1 MGKLAATR
9 QTTQIIFR
17 RKSMETVLD
26 VLKVTGKSTAREVAD
41 LIDID
46 IRDALEML
54 SEQQEIGTVTF
65 LNGYWSLSGIAPA
78 KAVKRKTPEPEVPK
92 STTVKIGEPQMLDAI
107 REHGPQTAEDL
118 ATLFGITSRKVT
130 STLAMA
136 TGKGRLSRVKRD
148 GKYWYC
154 LPEPEAAPAPESVH
168 EPAPDTYNASTTD
181 IASAATSDNAESAP
195 EAVVEEQTA
204 AIDEPEAPEELASAD
219 TASTETESVSDT
231 PLADAQPA
239 APTPDVME
247 LPSPRAV
254 AKNLRRH
261 KAQLARLQ
269 KAHGAVKAVRRYGL
283 QVTPAPKE
291 IVKEIR
297 RLTAIVEAG
306 KKLSGAVSMAK
317 KYLTRIN
324 RYEN

>member
-1 MGKLAATR
+1 
-9 QTTQIIFR
+9 
-17 RKSMETVLD
+17 METVLD
-26 VLKVTGKSTAREVAD
+26 ALKAMEKASAREIAARMA
-41 LIDID
+41 IEP
-46 IRDALEML
+46 RDALEML
-54 SEQQEIGTVTF
+54 NEQQEIGTVTF
-65 LNGYWSLSGIAPA
+65 LNGYWSLSGISPA
-78 KAVKRKTPEPEVPK
+78 KTVKRRTPEPEVPK

-136 TGKGRLSRVKRD
+136 TGRGRLSRVKRD

-154 LPEPEAAPAPESVH
+154 LPRSDS
-168 EPAPDTYNASTTD
+168 APDPVPNTDDASTADTA
-181 IASAATSDNAESAP
+181 ITTASDNAESAP
-195 EAVVEEQTA
+195 EVVVEEPATV
-204 AIDEPEAPEELASAD
+204 IDKSEVPEALEEVSDSDSA
-219 TASTETESVSDT
+219 ETESVSDT

-239 APTPDVME
+239 APDVME
-247 LPSPRAV
+247 LPSPSVV

-269 KAHGAVKAVRRYGL
+269 KAHSAVQAVRRYGL

-291 IVKEIR
+291 IVREIR

-306 KKLSGAVSMAK
+306 TKLSGAVSTAK
-317 KYLTRIN
+317 KYIARIN